1 MSYPSKLAAS
11 PARPSPG
18 PRLGALVLAAGSSPG
33 LDGFAPLLPIRGS
46 TALGLAVR
54 ALRRAGVDDMVVLA
68 GRDALEVHAEAA
80 RLAVGCVSGLA
91 GSGGLPRVRAALA
104 ALPEGLDGVVFM
116 PADRPLVRPATI
128 RALAE
133 SLGGRPVVR
142 PVFRGRRGEP
152 VLAAAMVLASIG
164 SWSAA
169 SGLEG
174 ALEALEALHG
184 VEEVPVADS
193 NALLRIGTDEDYREA
208 MRRVRRMERPSPEE
222 VRALLEMRGMD
233 ARGVEQAGT
242 VARVALALARALSD
256 ARGWPLDMELV
267 EAAALI
273 LKLGAG
279 SGSGAVR
286 AGRALES
293 AGFPEAAR
301 IVRTGGDAS
310 LDPASPIT
318 EREVAVLADKLVH
331 CGGLVSLGRR
341 YREKLERHGR
351 DPASREA
358 LVARRDAALALQARL
373 EAEAGMDVRDIMA
386 AEGLYMPQERTRD

>member
-1 MSYPSKLAAS
+1 MI
-11 PARPSPG
+11 
-18 PRLGALVLAAGSSPG
+18 PRVGALVLAAESSPKV
-33 LDGFAPLLPIRGS
+33 DGFAPLLPIRGS

-80 RLAVGCVSGLA
+80 RLGLGCVSGLA
-91 GSGGLPRVRAALA
+91 GAGGLPRVRAALD
-104 ALPEGLDGVVFM
+104 ALPDGLDGVVFM

-142 PVFRGRRGEP
+142 PVFRGERGKP
-152 VLAAAMVLASIG
+152 VLAAAQALSSIG

-184 VEEVPVADS
+184 AEEVPVADS
-193 NALLRIGTDEDYREA
+193 NILLGIGTGEDYREA

-222 VRALLEMRGMD
+222 ARALLEMRGMD
-233 ARGVEQAGT
+233 ARGMEHAGT

-256 ARGWPLDMELV
+256 ARGWPLDMEFV
-267 EAAALI
+267 QASALM
-273 LKLGAG
+273 LELGAG
-279 SGSGAVR
+279 RGSGAVR

-318 EREVAVLADKLVH
+318 EREVAVLAGRLVH
-331 CGGLVSLGRR
+331 CGGLVPLGRR

-351 DPASREA
+351 DPAAREA
-358 LVARRDAALALQARL
+358 LAARRDAALALQARL
-373 EAEAGMDVRDIMA
+373 EAEAGMTVREIMA
-386 AEGLYMPQERTRD
+386 VEGLFMPRDQAGD